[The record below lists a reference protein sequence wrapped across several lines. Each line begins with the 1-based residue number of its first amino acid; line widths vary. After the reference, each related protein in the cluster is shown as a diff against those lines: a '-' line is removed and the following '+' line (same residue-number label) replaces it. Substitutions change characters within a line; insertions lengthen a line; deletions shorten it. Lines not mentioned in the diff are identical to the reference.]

1 MTNFMLLLTW
11 LCVTILAASIPF
23 GMEGALQ
30 SATVSGEEYNA
41 GGTLVVDG
49 MTITIPKN
57 LQVQFPATFAS
68 WRTTAAAGLTGYEV
82 SVTGN
87 IVEGKAIAA
96 MVDIAQFL
104 LQGGT
109 GVIASVANTGLITL
123 TTGQK
128 LRINDPNGVFSA
140 GYTARPLFTADD
152 ENPSITAFS
161 GFPMCVPRSA
171 SDPKCPASNR
181 PAGHTTFAAP
191 DPLVMAPFVAGDYIS
206 YSGIDVSGE
215 TVVYSIVAESV
226 IITTSGMPPYIRVED
241 AIIGV
246 VDGQSTNVVEF
257 ADSRFIGYVSDG
269 ATQVT
274 VSRMEVDHCTGEVN
288 EVSVGVANPIAPRN
302 KFTFRASSTTAGKY
316 TREYIIRA
324 GGSTK
329 ATNGGAITA
338 GQYVQP
344 VTEWILP
351 EFDGGLIP
359 EENDFTNFLHL
370 RDGLGPDENNNLW
383 GQLDPWP
390 GATKPSAPSVC
401 TAAPSPTDTGTGTA
415 PTGSIVP
422 IADAGTN
429 QQVRPGSLVNL
440 KASAS
445 NAASFPSGDLSFAW
459 NQTAG
464 PTVTLKNPTSATPS
478 FQAPSSSADVT
489 YTFKVTIKS
498 ASNPAADATLSSK
511 SVNITSSRTNLD
523 IVTIDSYT
531 WDSRQGGTI
540 TVTAHSSVVDGSV
553 TGMTLALLN
562 PTAGAALVMTSQTGG
577 KFTYSA
583 KSTKQPSN
591 GITVTSNFGGKAAK
605 TTLTARRRR
614 RWASVM

>member
-1 MTNFMLLLTW
+1 MTNFLLL
-11 LCVTILAASIPF
+11 LICFCVTTLAASIPF
-23 GMEGALQ
+23 SLEGALQ

-57 LQVQFPATFAS
+57 FQVQFPATFAS
-68 WRTTAAAGLTGYEV
+68 WRTTAAAVLTGYEV

-87 IVEGKAIAA
+87 IVEGKGIAA

-109 GVIASVANTGLITL
+109 GVIASVATTGLITL

-128 LRINDPNGVFSA
+128 LRINDPNGIFSV

-152 ENPSITAFS
+152 ENPSVTAFS

-171 SDPKCPASNR
+171 DDPKCPTSNR
-181 PAGHTTFAAP
+181 PAGRTTFAAP
-191 DPLVMAPFVAGDYIS
+191 DPLVMAPFVAGDYVS
-206 YSGIDVSGE
+206 YSGVEVSGE
-215 TVVYSIVAESV
+215 TICYSIVADGV
-226 IITTSGMPPYIRVED
+226 MITTSGMPPYIRVED

-246 VDGQSTNVVEF
+246 VDGQNTAAVEF
-257 ADSRFIGYVSDG
+257 ADTRFIGYVSDG

-288 EVSVGVANPIAPRN
+288 EVSIGVANPIAPRN
-302 KFTFRASSTTAGKY
+302 KFTFRASGTTAGRY

-329 ATNGGAITA
+329 ATNGGAIIA

-351 EFDGGLIP
+351 EFDGGVIP
-359 EENDFTNFLHL
+359 QENDFTNFLHL
-370 RDGLGPDENNNLW
+370 RDGFGPDENNDLW
-383 GQLDPWP
+383 GPLDPWP
-390 GATKPSAPSVC
+390 GMSHPLTSY
-401 TAAPSPTDTGTGTA
+401 SPTGTGVTGTTA
-415 PTGSIVP
+415 P

-429 QQVRPGSLVNL
+429 QQVRPGSLVSL

-445 NAASFPSGDLSFAW
+445 NAASFPANDLTFAW

-489 YTFKVTIKS
+489 YTFKVTITS
-498 ASNPAADATLSSK
+498 ASNSAADATLSSK
-511 SVNITSSRTNLD
+511 SVNITSSRNNLD
-523 IVTIDSYT
+523 VVIIDSYT

-553 TGMTLALLN
+553 TGMTLTLLN

-583 KSTKQPSN
+583 TSTKQPSN
-591 GITVTSNFGGKAAK
+591 GITVTSNFGGKATK

-614 RWASVM
+614 RWVSVM